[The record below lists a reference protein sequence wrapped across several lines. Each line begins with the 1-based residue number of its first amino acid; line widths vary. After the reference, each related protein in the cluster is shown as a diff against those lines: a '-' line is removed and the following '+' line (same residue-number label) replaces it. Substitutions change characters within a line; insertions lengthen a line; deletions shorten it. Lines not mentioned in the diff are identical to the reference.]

1 LANQSRRN
9 DEGQSN
15 SVKDEIA
22 RMHKN
27 PRLGEWG
34 SQGSAMLPFE
44 RAMVVSYK
52 LSIVRIAL

>member
-34 SQGSAMLPFE
+34 SQW
-44 RAMVVSYK
+44 VSNGTIRK
-52 LSIVRIAL
+52 SDGGFL